1 MPCPLAEVS
10 GHSLSLCRV
19 AGILNAISLYV
30 GVGATSRIR
39 MHLFVLNIWQWC
51 LLQGHRAREHPE
63 MIDELGFGQKRA
75 LLTLFCRSDGFFLAF
90 CSSHRCA
97 IRTIDSPPFL
107 FILFFFLQI
116 SMHKCPCESFQWLI
130 ALGFFFNWE
139 PVPDGAFTLFTTSLR
154 STG

>member
-1 MPCPLAEVS
+1 MSPLPR
-10 GHSLSLCRV
+10 CRV
-19 AGILNAISLYV
+19 ILFHCAASPESLMRSLYMSA
-30 GVGATSRIR
+30 GATSRIR

-51 LLQGHRAREHPE
+51 LLRGHRARATPRDDRWTGIRPE
-63 MIDELGFGQKRA
+63 TS
-75 LLTLFCRSDGFFLAF
+75 LLTRFCRSDGFFLVF

-97 IRTIDSPPFL
+97 IRTIDSPPFFY
-107 FILFFFLQI
+107 FILLLQI